1 MDLLLTLCFLK
12 VNFSNVTESI
22 KKTNILIMQIL
33 AGGNSELARPTFTCS
48 KSIKI
53 LEKAVK

>member
-22 KKTNILIMQIL
+22 KKNILIMQIL

-48 KSIKI
+48 KSIKT